1 MWLPTVNWST
11 WWRAGTTRQGVG
23 DGLEDSEIVMVA
35 ARDPLQGYPPRAPP
49 ARHASTAPTT
59 PTAALPEPSIS
70 ARAKRNRRALRISL
84 ARLSL
89 AFSQRSPLLR
99 RRNRAKARAPCLEE
113 STRHL
118 APSRHRWHVDEHR
131 RWLVA
136 VCRQGGVRVSFDLWS
151 PLGLISGVRHH
162 GLGLNCRARLCEACS
177 MTSALNVHS
186 GRGSEPGLHV

>member
-11 WWRAGTTRQGVG
+11 WWRAGTTRQVLATGSRTPR
-23 DGLEDSEIVMVA
+23 LSWLRLAIRC
-35 ARDPLQGYPPRAPP
+35 RDTHHERHRRATRPR
-49 ARHASTAPTT
+49 RPTT

-99 RRNRAKARAPCLEE
+99 RRNRAKARALCPEE
-113 STRHL
+113 STRQL